1 MIFRLLNASNLRR
14 SKAAFRRAYSAWK
27 RSGDSGDLLNATIL
41 HERIT
46 SLGGW
51 TFSPSPATSP

>member
-1 MIFRLLNASNLRR
+1 MILRLLNAANLRR

-27 RSGDSGDLLNATIL
+27 RSGQSGDLMNAAIL

-46 SLGGW
+46 SLGG
-51 TFSPSPATSP
+51 